1 MRSALSS
8 ETENEDVAVRR
19 QLLELALHNARRSV
33 PMLLV
38 AVVVIV
44 LWGND
49 ADRSTAAAAVGI
61 IGMLAAVWRLDITRR
76 YGLTAT
82 LTHALLKQAQR
93 ELEGNAVCAGAMWI
107 IATAFIYPALQGT
120 TATTYVAMTFGSL
133 TVAAFFMPLVG
144 RAYALLVACQLGAL
158 LAVSVVDGRVQS
170 WSLAIMVVV
179 FAVAVQPGARKF
191 RETTADAIRHQL
203 RAESANVQMQH
214 AKEAAEAA
222 GLAKSQFLAIMSH
235 EIRTPM
241 NGVLGALELLGR
253 STLDQGQ
260 RRLVNTAAS
269 SGEML
274 MRILNDV
281 LDHSKIEADRLEL
294 VPAEWSLHA
303 IAASVAALL
312 GSNAQAKG
320 LMLHVD
326 VAQCAADSVICDGQR
341 LKQVLL
347 NLVGNAIKFTEHG
360 SVTLRLASVDAD
372 DDTHARIEFA
382 VVDTGVGISEDA
394 RKQLFQP
401 FHQIDGSLHRRRG
414 GTGLGLAISQSLV
427 EAMGGRIEIA
437 SALGRGSSFSFTLAL
452 ERSAVQQT
460 HDVMPDSTIGELT
473 GRVFSASRVLLVED
487 NPVNLLIASEMLR
500 SCGVDA
506 MQAENGAVAVD
517 MVRSERVD
525 LVLMDCQMP
534 VMDGYAAAQ
543 HIRAREARLGLQR
556 VPIVAMTANA
566 FDEDIG
572 RAYDAGMDAH
582 LAKPYT
588 RAQLRAVLERW
599 V

>member
-1 MRSALSS
+1 MNSVLSS
-8 ETENEDVAVRR
+8 DVEKEDVAVRR
-19 QLLELALHNARRSV
+19 QLLELALHNSARSA
-33 PMLLV
+33 PLLLLMAAV
-38 AVVVIV
+38 IVWWGVEAGCERAAVVTGFIGVMAG
-44 LWGND
+44 LW
-49 ADRSTAAAAVGI
+49 RVSI
-61 IGMLAAVWRLDITRR
+61 SRR
-76 YGLTAT
+76 YTAS
-82 LTHALLKQAQR
+82 AAIDSRSFSRVIR
-93 ELEGNAVCAGAMWI
+93 EVEGNAALTGLMWI
-107 IATAFIYPALQGT
+107 AATLFIYPRLQGT
-120 TATTYVAMTFGSL
+120 TATYYVAVVFGSL
-133 TVAAFFMPLVG
+133 AVAAFFMTLLG
-144 RAYALLVACQLGAL
+144 RAFLVLAFCQLGAL
-158 LAVSVVDGRVQS
+158 VAASVFDAGVRS
-170 WSLAIMVVV
+170 WPIVVGSII
-179 FAVAVQPGARKF
+179 FAFSSWRGARTFSVAVTR
-191 RETTADAIRHQL
+191 AIRHGLQ
-203 RAESANVQMQH
+203 AEAANAELQQ

-222 GLAKSQFLAIMSH
+222 GIAKSQFLAMMSH

-253 STLDQGQ
+253 SPLEPGQ
-260 RRLVNTAAS
+260 RRLVKTASS

-281 LDHSKIEADRLEL
+281 LDHSKIEAGRLEL

-303 IAASVAALL
+303 VAASVAALL

-320 LMLHVD
+320 LALHVD
-326 VAQCAADSVICDGQR
+326 VAQCRADYVVCDGQR

-360 SVTLRLASVDAD
+360 SVTLRLASLAASRTHSRVD
-372 DDTHARIEFA
+372 FA
-382 VVDTGVGISEDA
+382 VIDTGVGISEDA
-394 RKQLFQP
+394 AARLFQP

-414 GTGLGLAISQSLV
+414 GTGLGLAISQRIV
-427 EAMGGRIEIA
+427 EAMHGRIEIA
-437 SALGRGSSFSFTLAL
+437 SALGRGSAFSFTLDL
-452 ERSAVQQT
+452 EDGLLQQAAQG
-460 HDVMPDSTIGELT
+460 VVSDSTIGELT
-473 GRVFSASRVLLVED
+473 GRVFSSSRVLLVED
-487 NPVNLLIASEMLR
+487 NPVNLLIASEMLH

-506 MQAENGAVAVD
+506 MQAEDGAVAVE
-517 MVRSERVD
+517 MVRRERID

-534 VMDGYAAAQ
+534 VMDGYAATER
-543 HIRAREARLGLQR
+543 IRAHEARFGLPR